1 MVYSSAP
8 IPVNGSL
15 PFDSCVAEDSPR
27 SDAAE
32 LEHGSSVS
40 SFVVRRLEESESSK
54 QPREEVMTAL
64 AGSAE
69 GEIRRLLRRDG
80 GEPDALRKWDCER
93 QEAIRVFTDC

>member
-1 MVYSSAP
+1 
-8 IPVNGSL
+8 
-15 PFDSCVAEDSPR
+15 
-27 SDAAE
+27 
-32 LEHGSSVS
+32 
-40 SFVVRRLEESESSK
+40 
-54 QPREEVMTAL
+54 MTAL